1 MVVLHVMHKINSQYI
16 HKYIHKCIQNVVT
29 KSLGMV
35 VLQVMHKINSQYIHE
50 CIHKCN
56 HKECRYGGAA
66 GYAGNCGVHCDT
78 DAGGLAEKHQI
89 GI

>member
-16 HKYIHKCIQNVVT
+16 HKY
-29 KSLGMV
+29 
-35 VLQVMHKINSQYIHE
+35 
-50 CIHKCN
+50 IHKCN

-78 DAGGLAEKHQI
+78 DAGGLAEKQQI
-89 GI
+89 GKFNQNMIQLNFEVDDRKRGRRGT